1 MLEPQTNCYPWAQ
14 ESYSMRNELILTD
27 KQINHHL
34 KELDNW
40 SISNGKLYKEFKFSD
55 FAQAFE
61 FMSLIAII
69 AEMMDHHP
77 EWSNVYNKVEISLVT
92 HSEGGI
98 TKLDIELAKKID
110 SQHLAL
116 EF

>member
-1 MLEPQTNCYPWAQ
+1 MLFR
-14 ESYSMRNELILTD
+14 S
-27 KQINHHL
+27 
-34 KELDNW
+34 
-40 SISNGKLYKEFKFSD
+40 
-55 FAQAFE
+55 
-61 FMSLIAII
+61 I